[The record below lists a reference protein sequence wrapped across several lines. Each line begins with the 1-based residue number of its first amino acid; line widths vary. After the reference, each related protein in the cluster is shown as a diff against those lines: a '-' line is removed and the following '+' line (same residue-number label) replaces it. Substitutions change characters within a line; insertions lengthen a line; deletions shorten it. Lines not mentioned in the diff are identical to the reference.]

1 MIPSQNEK
9 EQPRGSYCMRFA
21 PAGLP
26 IILMIALSLAECAP
40 TPPPVAESVAIP
52 EPQKPKPPRQPP
64 STPEPVVA
72 TWKFQED
79 GESCKAAATNPALT
93 LEIAVSDDRL
103 ELLAQAKMRPAL
115 RRGAHAAIAFSGGS
129 GAWTASG
136 RLTAAHVISAS
147 QPMGEAAVGRVLV
160 LLSGGTVQVGGPH
173 SRLPSLRVP
182 DAGAAGRTWFACV
195 RRRLFP

>member
-1 MIPSQNEK
+1 VSKEKVSPQAEWLTTERWSMIPSQNEK

-103 ELLAQAKMRPAL
+103 ELLAQA
-115 RRGAHAAIAFSGGS
+115 
-129 GAWTASG
+129 
-136 RLTAAHVISAS
+136 
-147 QPMGEAAVGRVLV
+147 
-160 LLSGGTVQVGGPH
+160 
-173 SRLPSLRVP
+173 
-182 DAGAAGRTWFACV
+182 
-195 RRRLFP
+195 